1 LPDIWLR
8 AKLAAAEP
16 MKRLTID
23 TPLVMHM
30 TVAAIVLLAFW
41 FWP

>member
-1 LPDIWLR
+1 
-8 AKLAAAEP
+8 

-23 TPLVMHM
+23 TPLVMHT

>member
-1 LPDIWLR
+1 
-8 AKLAAAEP
+8 

-23 TPLVMHM
+23 TPLVMH
-30 TVAAIVLLAFW
+30 TVAAIVLLAFAVIW